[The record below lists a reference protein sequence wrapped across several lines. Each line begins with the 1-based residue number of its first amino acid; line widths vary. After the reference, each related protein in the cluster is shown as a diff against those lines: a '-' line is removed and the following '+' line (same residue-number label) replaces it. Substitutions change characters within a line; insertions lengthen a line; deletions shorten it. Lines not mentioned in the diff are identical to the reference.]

1 MAFWQ
6 GWVKVSCKWLL
17 GLGLWRIGW
26 VLGMCVT
33 LKTRWERS
41 FFVFVSRSPGGAGRM
56 QATGIDL
63 GNRDW
68 FWWRPGPETS
78 PPPFRAPPP
87 HPWGVGS
94 LANLGEPPTRV
105 GG

>member
-1 MAFWQ
+1 MAFWH

-41 FFVFVSRSPGGAGRM
+41 FLS
-56 QATGIDL
+56 
-63 GNRDW
+63 W
-68 FWWRPGPETS
+68 
-78 PPPFRAPPP
+78 
-87 HPWGVGS
+87 
-94 LANLGEPPTRV
+94 
-105 GG
+105 